1 MIASCRRAL
10 TRPEQATRAAG
21 DLVAAVL
28 DVTVVVVDDLVM
40 PVLHALFMA
49 AWDVAAWD
57 VAALGVALL
66 DVAAWDVAVLP
77 AGIFRA
83 ALFPAG
89 IFLAALVL
97 RAVWPAA
104 RVLEVL
110 VRGGLLAG
118 APVGGRD
125 APADGRCRGDT
136 RARHRD
142 VTRRRMSVAV
152 CHLARH
158 PRSVP
163 GEAASLR
170 SEMMCTSRRMGDH
183 RTRLPRVLTC
193 MS

>member
-1 MIASCRRAL
+1 MIASCRCAL
-10 TRPEQATRAAG
+10 TRPEQATPAAG

-49 AWDVAAWD
+49 AW
-57 VAALGVALL
+57 

-125 APADGRCRGDT
+125 APANGRCRGDT